1 MVARIIPFRKRLIQQ
16 QPHAYSSYVNLK
28 KLKEFNTEQFHTTA
42 NLICADNNGN
52 LFDRS
57 KLDSVVNE
65 LFQLDIL
72 LMLPGQELPMHLNV
86 PYFWGANRS
95 SFPHWLLVL
104 MKNSELFEDI
114 FIPQVQG
121 VSWLNTEYEE
131 EKSADANLLK
141 ELVDFE
147 GEGGDFYLYP
157 YKEDTGSKKKV
168 WSCIIYRNSSRIY
181 NLLLLILYYHNLIKY
196 LIS

>member
-1 MVARIIPFRKRLIQQ
+1 
-16 QPHAYSSYVNLK
+16 
-28 KLKEFNTEQFHTTA
+28 
-42 NLICADNNGN
+42 
-52 LFDRS
+52 
-57 KLDSVVNE
+57 
-65 LFQLDIL
+65 
-72 LMLPGQELPMHLNV
+72 
-86 PYFWGANRS
+86 
-95 SFPHWLLVL
+95 

-181 NLLLLILYYHNLIKY
+181 NLLLLIL
-196 LIS
+196 